1 MQWQEIRKH
10 YPGQWLLVEAL
21 DAHSE
26 AGKRIVEE
34 LAVVNTYGDAQ
45 AAMQEYTQLHRQA
58 PARELYV
65 LHTDRPVL
73 DIDERRWLGIRGV
86 R

>member
-10 YPGQWLLVEAL
+10 YPDQWLLAEAL
-21 DAHSE
+21 DGRSE

-34 LAVVNTYGDAQ
+34 LAVVNTYDDAQ
-45 AAMQEYTQLHRQA
+45 AAMQEYAKLHRQA
-58 PARELYV
+58 PTRELYV
-65 LHTDRPVL
+65 LHTDRAVL